1 MRNRPARKRNCIKP
15 FLERLE
21 ERSLPTVVPGSFA
34 GLDFNASGGS
44 EPPDAIIGVGPA
56 DIVEAVNTEFAFYQK
71 TTGALIFEESF
82 TDFFAQVGGGPSADM
97 FDPRVTYDDQ
107 AGRFVMSIMEQ
118 NDTSKTSFLDFA
130 VSNTSDPM
138 QGFSEVHRISMLEN
152 LGGKLTWADFP
163 KLGRNAD
170 AYVWTFNMYSF
181 PNATGTFD
189 HVQGLIV
196 AKSSLLDFT
205 SSTLITHRFD
215 RTNPFDFTLAGAEI
229 HDGAPGG
236 PMWFV
241 EEDNG
246 SSDIRLVEM
255 TNVLSS
261 TPTFTDFTVNV
272 PAYGDIVN
280 PIQPNGKTIT
290 TIIDSDILNAAMRGT
305 ELVADQN
312 VGSGG
317 VTRAR
322 WYEFSTAGAAPA
334 LVQSGEI
341 NRGAGV
347 FTFFPGIDI
356 TPSGSLG
363 MSFLESSSHEFM
375 SMYAVAKSPLDPAGT
390 FEPAVLV
397 QAGQTNYNGERAGD
411 FSGAASDP
419 VDGTLWV
426 ANEYTNQ
433 EPTNWGTWIA
443 HMVPKPIITVTGAD
457 AGGGPDV
464 RVFDTTGALAAEF
477 FAYDPHFR
485 GGVRVAVGSLANG
498 DPEVVTAPGPG
509 GGPDIRVFDGVTGQL
524 LREFYAYSPLFTG
537 GVYVA
542 LGDVNG
548 DGIDDIVTGA
558 DAGGGPQVIAY
569 SGRDLS
575 VLRSFYAYSPFF
587 NGGVRVAVG
596 DVNGDGKAD
605 IITGA
610 GAGGGPHVEAFSG
623 VDGSLLRSF
632 MAYPVSFSGGVYV
645 AAGDINGDGKA
656 DIITGQGAG
665 GQPEVKVY
673 SGVDSSIIWDFMA
686 YPTAFLEGVRVASE
700 PDFNADGKAEIITA
714 LGPGA
719 QSNIVVF
726 EGASVAALD
735 SYFAYNQLFLGGVFV
750 GGG

>member
-1 MRNRPARKRNCIKP
+1 L
-15 FLERLE
+15 LERLE
-21 ERSLPTVVPGSFA
+21 DRSLPTVVPGSFA

-44 EPPDAIIGVGPA
+44 EPPDTIIGVGPT
-56 DIVEAVNTEFAFYQK
+56 DVVEAVNTEFAFFQK

-82 TDFFAQVGGGPSADM
+82 TDFFAQVGGGPSTDM

-118 NDTSKTSFLDFA
+118 NDASKTSFLDFA

-138 QGFSEVHRISMLEN
+138 QGFSEVHRISMPEN
-152 LGGKLTWADFP
+152 VGGKVFWADFP

-189 HVQGLIV
+189 HVQGIIV
-196 AKSSLLDFT
+196 AKSSVLDFT
-205 SSTLITHRFD
+205 NSTLTLHRFD
-215 RTNPFDFTLAGAEI
+215 RTNSFDFTLAGAEI

-246 SSDIRLVEM
+246 STDLRLVEM

-261 TPTFTDFTVNV
+261 TPTFTDFTLNV
-272 PAYGDIVN
+272 PAYGAIVN
-280 PIQPNGKTIT
+280 PIQPSGKTIT
-290 TIIDSDILNAAMRGT
+290 TIIDTDILNVAVRGT

-317 VTRAR
+317 VTHAR
-322 WYEFSTAGAAPA
+322 WYQFSIAGAAPT
-334 LVQSGEI
+334 LGESGDI
-341 NRGAGV
+341 DRGPGV
-347 FTFFPGIDI
+347 FTFFPAIDI
-356 TPSGSLG
+356 TPSGNLG

-375 SMYAVAKSPLDPAGT
+375 SMYAVARSPLDPAGT

-397 QAGQTNYNGERAGD
+397 QAGQANYTGNRAGD

-419 VDGTLWV
+419 VDGTIWV
-426 ANEYTNQ
+426 ANEYANQ
-433 EPTNWGTWIA
+433 ESTNWGTWIA
-443 HMVPKPIITVTGAD
+443 HMVPRPEITVTGAD

-464 RVFDTTGALAAEF
+464 RVFDTTGTLVSEF
-477 FAYDPHFR
+477 FAYSPFFD
-485 GGVRVAVGSLANG
+485 GGVRVAVGTLANG
-498 DPEVVTAPGPG
+498 DPEIITAPGPG
-509 GGPDIRVFDGVTGQL
+509 GGPDIRSFDAVTGQL
-524 LREFYAYSPLFTG
+524 LHEFYAYSPFFGG

-542 LGDVNG
+542 VGDING

-558 DAGGGPQVIAY
+558 DAGGGPQVTVF

-587 NGGVRVAVG
+587 SGGVRVAIG

-610 GAGGGPHVEAFSG
+610 GPGGGPHVEVFSG
-623 VDGSLLRSF
+623 ADGSLLRSF
-632 MAYPVSFSGGVYV
+632 MAYPVTFSGGVYV
-645 AAGDINGDGKA
+645 AAGDINGDGRA

-665 GQPEVKVY
+665 GTPQVKVY
-673 SGVDSSIIWDFMA
+673 SGANGSVLWDFMA
-686 YPTAFLEGVRVASE
+686 YPSAFAEGVRVASL
-700 PDFNADGKAEIITA
+700 PDFNADGRAEIITA

-719 QSNIVVF
+719 QSNVVVF
-726 EGASVAALD
+726 EGASLAALD
-735 SYFAYNQLFLGGVFV
+735 SYFAYNQFFLGGVFV